1 MGAKSD
7 DGNSSRNSNNSS
19 SKPCEQKNESRSWLL
34 HFPDREPLTVACT
47 PPATHAEILAAYPD
61 ALAAEPIATGR
72 RQPDA
77 LLSGDQEAAI
87 RVWLA
92 AIGETDEATV
102 AEVLT
107 RCRQDEEVRRYFLDR
122 AGAIV
127 ADDDRRCCNQ
137 CGNLRAGVCTVAS
150 PGAAVS
156 AIVGYRPAL
165 VDTLRR
171 CAGYS
176 PNARDTDQQTGREIG
191 RK

>member
-92 AIGETDEATV
+92 QVDETDEAII
-102 AEVLT
+102 AAVLAL
-107 RCRQDEEVRRYFLDR
+107 CRHDGDAR
-122 AGAIV
+122 AYYLGRADC
-127 ADDDRRCCNQ
+127 AATDDDRHFCTECL
-137 CGNLRAGVCTVAS
+137 NLRGGVCVVAR
-150 PGAAVS
+150 PGGLVS
-156 AIVGYRPAL
+156 AICGYRPAL
-165 VDTLRR
+165 VNVPVR

-176 PNARDTDQQTGREIG
+176 PIEISG
-191 RK
+191 G